1 MSKLN
6 NHQSLYAARWI
17 DQRLREIVMH
27 FQPMAEAISDGHR
40 ETAAPNKTDPRQF
53 QRERELLAAKI
64 RGMRGRAINEADD
77 LLSLRRTLAAK
88 CSVFPKEPPEIMAQL
103 ARMRCSHEAEMAKLA
118 EEWDWLERAYDYH
131 VECSRCDH
139 DGDERPSPADYGL
152 EDGKPDEAEPDDG
165 GEGE

>member
-6 NHQSLYAARWI
+6 NPQSLYAARWI

-40 ETAAPNKTDPRQF
+40 ETAAPSKTDPRQF
-53 QRERELLAAKI
+53 QRERGLLAAKI
-64 RGMRGRAINEADD
+64 RDMRGRVIHEADD
-77 LLSLRRTLAAK
+77 LLSLRRKLAAR
-88 CSVFPKEPPEIMAQL
+88 CAVFPQEPPEIMGEL
-103 ARMRCSHEAEMAKLA
+103 AAMRRTHEAQMAKLA
-118 EEWDWLERAYDYH
+118 EELDWFDRAYEYH

-152 EDGKPDEAEPDDG
+152 KDGNVGETDDG
-165 GEGE
+165 EGGE